1 MPAQKISREQFL
13 EDHSVCC
20 FCGGVTPSTSL
31 DHVPP
36 QACFPKG
43 FVPEG
48 IEFPAC
54 KSCNDLT
61 RPLDQVLGYYTMLLD
76 HDRNNLHVD
85 RAGVLFAGMVN
96 NTPDA
101 LPEFRPTPNTIR
113 AVMKQ
118 HGIARTPGLLLRDEP
133 IVRSLVLAS
142 TRIDDAAVAV
152 GRKLGCALYYRHKKR
167 ILTSAHRICTGWH
180 QLQDTEKQDLNGY
193 LSEVLQDVWKGSRA
207 NIKQYGDRLTIRTGD
222 SADGLF
228 VYMAQFGK
236 GMVVWGVVASKEQI
250 ADTVALRDC
259 AWPVFDPPSGGQLD
273 ETAND

>member
-1 MPAQKISREQFL
+1 MPGQKTRKQQFL
-13 EDHSVCC
+13 EDHPVCC
-20 FCGGVTPSTSL
+20 FCGGLTPSTSL

-54 KSCNDLT
+54 KRCNDVT
-61 RPLDQVLGYYTMLLD
+61 RPLDQALGYYTMLIDYDL
-76 HDRNNLHVD
+76 NNLHVD
-85 RAGVLFAGMVN
+85 RAKGLHNGMLN
-96 NTPDA
+96 NAPEA
-101 LPEFRPTPNTIR
+101 LPEFKLSPNTIR

-118 HGIARTPGLLLRDEP
+118 HGIERTPGLLLRDEP

-142 TRIDDAAVAV
+142 TRIDEATVAV

-180 QLQDTEKQDLNGY
+180 QLQDTAKAELNGY
-193 LSEVLQDVWKGSRA
+193 LSEMLQDVWTGSRA
-207 NIKQYGDRLTIRTGD
+207 NIKEYGDRLTIRTGD
-222 SADGLF
+222 SEDGLF

-236 GMVVWGVVASKEQI
+236 GMVVWGIVGEEEQLV
-250 ADTVALRDC
+250 DTVALRHC
-259 AWPVFDPPSGGQLD
+259 AWPVFDSPS
-273 ETAND
+273 EVS